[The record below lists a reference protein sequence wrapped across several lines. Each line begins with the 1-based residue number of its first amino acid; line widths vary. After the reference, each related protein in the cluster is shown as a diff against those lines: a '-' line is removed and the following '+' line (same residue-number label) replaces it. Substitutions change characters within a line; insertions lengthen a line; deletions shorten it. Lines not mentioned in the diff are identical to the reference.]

1 MMTDDKRSSIWY
13 LFCAQRQFTTPYY
26 TDEHIQWENPR
37 REGHGL
43 AQSNTGSIKIHKN
56 IWLTDV
62 ECLG

>member
-1 MMTDDKRSSIWY
+1 MIKGQVFGTCFVLKGNSLHPIIQMNAT
-13 LFCAQRQFTTPYY
+13 
-26 TDEHIQWENPR
+26 QWENPR

-62 ECLG
+62 ACLG